1 MDAKL
6 GLSKFLA
13 AVAALLVLLP
23 AAAEGAARPARPA
36 AVPMS
41 KVVGVR
47 LPAAKAGVCTV
58 PAPVLVVSPDPVVL
72 PTALRETQ
80 SAPATVTIQNA
91 GNAPLVVSDI
101 ITRDPPCDCSQII
114 TLADP
119 NTCIGAPI
127 APGGSCSVEVSF
139 YADSQFGANSIVD
152 GALDV
157 ISNDPVSPFA
167 TVPVQAPVGEGVLG
181 VSTDY
186 IDFGVTGTPVV
197 RTVSL
202 ANNHSQ
208 ALTLDMFPP
217 SNGAF
222 TVQVGAGCPGTSFPM
237 AMSPGATC
245 DLDITFTPTGAG
257 VYYSYLYLYYND
269 GTLFDY
275 RYVDVA
281 GTGVSAGAG
290 VQLDSTSLFFG
301 GWSLGSTSYT
311 YFVTATNVDTVPHS
325 VTGFQAP
332 PAAPFVADASACVAA
347 SPLAPGASCLLAFL
361 LDATSAPVGVYNSSA
376 LLLTDGG
383 NTSVGLSGD
392 VIDPGAVLSVAVI
405 QFPTG
410 LKGVPASLVAT
421 VTNTG
426 TVGSQSGL
434 LFTPFSA
441 DITVDSGTCATP
453 LAAGASCSFTV
464 NLSRA
469 TVNLQPFFDS
479 IWINGGN
486 ASYYA
491 TVEAIVLDTMP
502 AAILASEPGTV
513 TLAPTIVN
521 TDGVPYE
528 ISLANGGTDGSTL
541 EITSIVSSSPEF
553 LVSTDC
559 PLGPPPLGS
568 QSCCLATVT
577 FHPTAPGLRTG
588 TLTVTTTA
596 GTLVINLAGLG
607 LATLA
612 PDVAVS
618 FTPPSAAVGAL
629 STLTVT
635 ISSLNDFPLT
645 GLGFTNGFPPGLQV
659 APTPAITNTCGGTAT
674 APAGATSLALSGGTV
689 PAGLGPPSARG
700 KATTA
705 STCSVSV
712 AVIGTQVGSL
722 VNTIPAGGVT
732 SVETIAAGVSTLA
745 ASGTLTVGGATPLP
759 TAITFTPA
767 TIAPNAPATFSLSVT
782 NPNLGDFSAATFG
795 YGLPSG
801 LTVASPANAAV
812 VGASC
817 SGAVA
822 AAPGAALFSV
832 TGLVVPTGG
841 TCAIAVDVTSATPGA
856 YPATLPA
863 GTISGLVFAAPV
875 GNAAPAISPVTLTVT
890 TAPAGVLTLVP
901 SPPGPLDFGSSTV
914 GAPSAPQAV
923 TVSNTG
929 NAPLAFSG
937 PFALTGDFSQA
948 STTCGA
954 SLPAPPD
961 PLSACTATLVFTP
974 AATGTR
980 NGTFSVVSD
989 AGNAVLNLT
998 GQGTAVPVPAIS
1010 LSTSAL
1016 FFPGQTVGTTSLAQP
1031 VTVSNAGTA
1040 PLAIS
1045 GVSAS
1050 GDFAA
1055 ASDCTSLSP
1064 LAPLATCGI
1073 TVTFTPILPGMRTG
1087 SLAIASND
1095 PGMPSAT
1102 VVLEGD
1108 GVAAVS
1114 PNATLSPPT
1123 LAFPSTASGQVS
1135 APLSAT
1141 LSNSGSAPLAILAVE
1156 IVGTG
1161 FTMTHACG
1169 PSLAMGAS
1177 CTITAIFAPPSAGS
1191 FAADVRIMTN
1201 SPAGAAFLRL
1211 TGSATAAPVGRLAA
1225 IPSTLSFGDQIVGT
1239 TSASRPFALTNVGSA
1254 VASVS
1259 RITTTGDFTVSG
1271 TCADVRP
1278 GESCAFL
1285 ASFSPT
1291 AVGTRAGQV
1300 LFEVDGA
1307 TAPFAVALSGN
1318 GVPVPAPRVQ
1328 LSASSLA
1335 FGNGLA
1341 GVGSTL
1347 FVTVTNAGSADL
1359 VFGPL
1364 MEATG
1369 DFRVTANGCTGTL
1382 APSQS
1387 CRIDVGFLPSIPGA
1401 RSGELRFSTNA
1412 EGSPHHVALSGNGCR
1427 FEVTGRSAALVCG
1440 R

>member
-1 MDAKL
+1 MDARL

-13 AVAALLVLLP
+13 AAAALLILVP
-23 AAAEGAARPARPA
+23 AAAEGAAHRARPA
-36 AVPMS
+36 AAPMS

-58 PAPVLVVSPDPVVL
+58 PAPVLVVTPDPVVL
-72 PTALRETQ
+72 PTALRDTQ

-114 TLADP
+114 SLADP
-119 NTCIGAPI
+119 NTCIGTPI
-127 APGGSCSVEVSF
+127 APGGSCAVEVSF
-139 YADSQFGANSIVD
+139 FADSQFGANSIVD

-157 ISNDPVSPFA
+157 ISNDPASPFA
-167 TVPVQAPVGEGVLG
+167 TVPVQAPVGEGVLT

-186 IDFGVTGTPVV
+186 IDFGATGTPVV
-197 RTVSL
+197 RTVTL

-208 ALTLDMFPP
+208 ALTVDMFPP

-222 TVQVGAGCPGTSFPM
+222 AVQVGAGCPGTSFPM
-237 AMSPGATC
+237 AMNPGATC

-257 VYYSYLYLYYND
+257 VFYSYAYIYYND
-269 GTLFDY
+269 GSLFDY
-275 RYVDVA
+275 RYIDVI
-281 GTGVSAGAG
+281 GTGISVGAG
-290 VQLDSTSLFFG
+290 VQLDSTTLYFG
-301 GWSLGSTSYT
+301 GWSIGSTSYT
-311 YFVTATNVDTVPHS
+311 YFVTATNVDTVPHAIA
-325 VTGFQAP
+325 GFQAP

-347 SPLAPGASCLLAFL
+347 SPLAPGASCLLEFR
-361 LDATSAPVGVYNSSA
+361 LDATSAPVGVYSTST

-392 VIDPGAVLSVAVI
+392 VVDPGAVLSVADI

-426 TVGSQSGL
+426 TVGTQSGL

-441 DITVDSGTCATP
+441 DITVDAGTCATP

-469 TVNLQPFFDS
+469 TVNLQPFFDT
-479 IWINGGN
+479 IWINGGGT
-486 ASYYA
+486 SYYA
-491 TVEAIVLDTMP
+491 TIEAIILDTQP
-502 AAILASEPGTV
+502 AAIVASEQGAV

-541 EITSIVSSSPEF
+541 QVTSIVSSSPEF

-568 QSCCLATVT
+568 QACCLATVT
-577 FHPTAPGLRTG
+577 FHPTAGGTRTG
-588 TLTVTTTA
+588 TLTITTTA
-596 GTLVINLAGLG
+596 GVLVIGLSG
-607 LATLA
+607 EGILPAA
-612 PDVAVS
+612 PAVSKAFTPASVAVGEV
-618 FTPPSAAVGAL
+618 A
-629 STLTVT
+629 TLTVT
-635 ISSLNDFPLT
+635 LSNANAFDLTNVNLLDSFPA
-645 GLGFTNGFPPGLQV
+645 NMQV
-659 APTPAITNTCGGTAT
+659 ASASGAATTCGGAVN
-674 APAGATSLALSGGTV
+674 AVASSSSLALANASVPGTGSCTV
-689 PAGLGPPSARG
+689 
-700 KATTA
+700 T
-705 STCSVSV
+705 VS
-712 AVIGTQVGSL
+712 VIGTQAGAL
-722 VNTIPAGGVT
+722 VNTIAAGGVT
-732 SVETIAAGVSTLA
+732 TTETSAAGVTSAA
-745 ASGTLTVGGATPLP
+745 ASATLTVGGPTPLP
-759 TAITFTPA
+759 TALSFSPGA
-767 TIAPNAPATFSLSVT
+767 IAPGATSVFDLNIA
-782 NPNLGDFSAATFG
+782 NPNAGSFASGAFSYTLPTGVVLAAATSI
-795 YGLPSG
+795 P
-801 LTVASPANAAV
+801 VA
-812 VGASC
+812 GASC
-817 SGAVA
+817 GGTVSGAA
-822 AAPGAALFSV
+822 GAGSFSV
-832 TGLVVPTGG
+832 TSLVVPTGG
-841 TCAIAVDVTSATPGA
+841 ACDIAVGVTSSTPGA

-863 GTISGLVFAAPV
+863 GTISGTVFSAPV

-901 SPPGPLDFGSSTV
+901 PPPGPLDFGSSTV
-914 GAPSAPQAV
+914 GAPSAPQV
-923 TVSNTG
+923 VIVSNTG

-937 PFALTGDFSQA
+937 PFALTGDFSLS
-948 STTCGA
+948 STTCG
-954 SLPAPPD
+954 STLQAPPN
-961 PLSACTATLVFTP
+961 PQSACAATLVFTP
-974 AATGTR
+974 AAAGTR
-980 NGTFSVVSD
+980 NGSFSVVSD
-989 AGNAVLNLT
+989 SGNAVLNLT
-998 GQGTAVPVPAIS
+998 GQGTALPVPAIS

-1016 FFPGQTVGTTSLAQP
+1016 FFPGQTVGTTSPAQP
-1031 VTVSNAGTA
+1031 VTISNAGTA

-1045 GVSAS
+1045 GVTAT

-1073 TVTFTPILPGMRTG
+1073 TVTFAPILPGMRTG

-1095 PGMPSAT
+1095 PGTPSAT
-1102 VVLEGD
+1102 VALEGD
-1108 GVAAVS
+1108 GVAAPS
-1114 PNATLSPPT
+1114 PNATLSPPA

-1141 LSNSGSAPLAILAVE
+1141 LSNSGGAPLAILAVE
-1156 IVGTG
+1156 VVGTG
-1161 FTMTHACG
+1161 FTVAHACG
-1169 PSLAMGAS
+1169 PSLATGAS
-1177 CTITAIFAPPSAGS
+1177 CTITAIFAPSAAGS
-1191 FAADVRIMTN
+1191 FVADVRIVTN

-1211 TGSATAAPVGRLAA
+1211 TGTATAAPVGRLAA

-1239 TSASRPFALTNVGSA
+1239 TSAARPFTVTNVGSA
-1254 VASVS
+1254 IASVS
-1259 RITTTGDFTVSG
+1259 SISVTGDFAVSG
-1271 TCADVRP
+1271 ACADVRP

-1285 ASFSPT
+1285 ASFAPT
-1291 AVGTRAGQV
+1291 AVGVRAGQV
-1300 LFEVDGA
+1300 LFAVDGA
-1307 TAPFAVALSGN
+1307 AAPFAVSLSGN

-1412 EGSPHHVALSGNGCR
+1412 EGSPHRVALSGNGCR